1 MRRICLIIHSILGVL
16 ILLIIVKLCNPG
28 ISSWVHIL
36 VVYPHLR
43 SKVHLIHVHQAQFVY
58 TMYHKCTLSNI
69 SPQFIIVF
77 SHTLVSNLLRI
88 HPVYSFWLIALY
100 HTVII
105 TRHTLQQIVLWYL
118 MLTLSLNP
126 IITRLHVLQSASVW
140 LTAVID
146 HSCIINTLWNTNI
159 ACWLFGIS

>member
-1 MRRICLIIHSILGVL
+1 MRRICLIIPNIIGIL
-16 ILLIIVKLCNPG
+16 ILIIIVKLCNPG
-28 ISSWVHIL
+28 ISSWVRIL

-88 HPVYSFWLIALY
+88 HPVYSCSLY
-100 HTVII
+100 HILNRSDKLPYT
-105 TRHTLQQIVLWYL
+105 TR
-118 MLTLSLNP
+118 SL
-126 IITRLHVLQSASVW
+126 LHG
-140 LTAVID
+140 TP
-146 HSCIINTLWNTNI
+146 CNKYYY
-159 ACWLFGIS
+159 GI